1 MRQGM
6 GAMGRVW
13 RAALAATLIAGLGWP
28 LAALAGI
35 ADSRAWFEAL
45 EQADREGVQYDL
57 VLLGHF
63 GYAIDGQFGENT
75 YEAITAFE
83 ESAGFVPDGVL
94 DEAQRQALYD
104 QSDVVYK
111 RFGMQSIEDAEG
123 RSSLVLPAGLLS
135 EVTPY
140 ENGHAYATP
149 DGGIVLETLTTPAT
163 ELSFSDVFAASN
175 TSQAGLSISTAS
187 FSPDRFVVE
196 GTRNGRAFYT
206 LYENVGTESVG
217 YSLSWTEDQAGD
229 AAIIKVFIAS
239 FFVPL
244 ALTTQPDAD
253 KATTATANGFGVWSL
268 PEADPTVIALNGDIG
283 STLVADFDRA
293 VAARPDARVLVL
305 NSPGGYVDDALVVAR
320 KVRERGMDTIVAEGM
335 GCYSACSYIY
345 FAGANRQVQG
355 ELGVHQISSEVADL
369 VLAQTTLADV
379 LAALDEFE
387 VTQSII
393 TVMLQ
398 TPPEEMYIFTPG
410 EVAQLG
416 INRGAAIEI
425 AALPLPLAGGNVA
438 DAPLVAPSGEGGG
451 AAFVLLAWTES
462 QAAAERSLK
471 FALDRFGGA
480 FGTAV
485 PEVTT
490 AEAKGGGR
498 FGVRVPAASAENAN
512 AICAAVKTAGG
523 GCYVVT
529 E

>member
-6 GAMGRVW
+6 GAMGGVW

-28 LAALAGI
+28 LPALAGI
-35 ADSRAWFEAL
+35 AESRAWFEAL
-45 EQADREGVQYDL
+45 KQADRDGVQYDL

-63 GYAIDGQFGENT
+63 AYVIDGQFGENT
-75 YEAITAFE
+75 YEAIVAFE
-83 ESAGFVPDGVL
+83 TAAGLEPDGVL
-94 DEAQRQALYD
+94 DAAERQALYD

-111 RFGMQSIEDAEG
+111 RFGMQRVEDAEG
-123 RSSLVLPAGLLS
+123 RSSLVLPAGVLS

-140 ENGHAYATP
+140 SNGHAYATP
-149 DGGIVLETLTTPAT
+149 DGGIVLETLSTPAS

-175 TSQAGLSISTAS
+175 TSQEGLSIRTAN

-217 YSLSWTEDQAGD
+217 YSLSWSEDHAAD

-244 ALTTQPDAD
+244 QLTSNPDPD
-253 KATTATANGFGVWSL
+253 KASTATANVFGVWSL

-283 STLVADFDRA
+283 ASLVADFDRA
-293 VAARPDARVLVL
+293 VEARPEARVLVL

-320 KVRERGMDTIVAEGM
+320 KVRERGMDTIVAQGM

-398 TPPEEMYIFTPG
+398 TPPEEMYIFSPD

-425 AALPLPLAGGNVA
+425 AALPLPPAGGNLS
-438 DAPLVAPSGEGGG
+438 DAPSAIPSAEGTG

-480 FGTAV
+480 LGTAV
-485 PEVTT
+485 PELTT
-490 AEAKGGGR
+490 AEEKGAKL

-529 E
+529 Q

>member
-1 MRQGM
+1 MRQQR
-6 GAMGRVW
+6 GAICGVW
-13 RAALAATLIAGLGWP
+13 RAMLVLMAGLLLP
-28 LAALAGI
+28 LPALAGLPE
-35 ADSRAWFEAL
+35 SRVWFEGMT
-45 EQADREGVQYDL
+45 QADREGVQYDL

-63 GYAIDGQFGENT
+63 GYVIDGQFGENT
-75 YEAITAFE
+75 YQAIIAYE
-83 ESAGFVPDGVL
+83 QSAGLAPDGVL
-94 DEAQRQALYD
+94 DEAERRALYE

-111 RFGMQSIEDAEG
+111 RFGMQSISDAEG

-140 ENGHAYATP
+140 NNGHAYATP
-149 DGGIVLETLTTPAT
+149 DGGIVLETLTTPAS
-163 ELSFSDVFAASN
+163 EMSFSDVFAASN
-175 TSQAGLSISTAS
+175 SSQDGLSISTAS

-217 YSLSWTEDQAGD
+217 YSLSWSEDHAAD

-244 ALTTQPDAD
+244 QLTTNPDPD
-253 KATTATANGFGVWSL
+253 KASTATANVFGVWSL
-268 PEADPTVIALNGDIG
+268 PDTDPRVIALNGDIG
-283 STLVADFDRA
+283 ASLVDDFERA
-293 VAARPDARVLVL
+293 LEARPDAHVLVL

-320 KVRERGMDTIVAEGM
+320 KVRERGMDTVVAKGM

-345 FAGANRQVQG
+345 FAGANRQVEG

-398 TPPEEMYIFTPG
+398 TPPEEMYIFSPG
-410 EVAQLG
+410 EVASLG
-416 INRGAAIEI
+416 INRGARIEV
-425 AALPLPLAGGNVA
+425 AALPAALPSGNVGEG
-438 DAPLVAPSGEGGG
+438 PVAVPPSGGGTS
-451 AAFVLLAWTES
+451 FVLLAWTDS

-471 FALDRFGGA
+471 FALDRFAGA
-480 FGTAV
+480 LGSAR
-485 PEVTT
+485 PEVST
-490 AEAKGGGR
+490 ADAPDR
-498 FGVRVPAASAENAN
+498 TLYAVRVPAASSENAN
-512 AICAAVKTAGG
+512 AICAAVKSAGG